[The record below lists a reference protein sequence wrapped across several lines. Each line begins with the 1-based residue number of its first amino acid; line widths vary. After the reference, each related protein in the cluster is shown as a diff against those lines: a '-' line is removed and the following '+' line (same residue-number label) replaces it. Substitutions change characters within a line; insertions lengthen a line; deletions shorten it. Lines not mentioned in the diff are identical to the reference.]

1 MSWLLLSILSATG
14 IFLCFGLFSRWHL
27 NNKVAIAT
35 NYSVA
40 ALAGTW
46 LAPFP
51 KEQLLN
57 PWMLMAVF
65 IGLAFVY
72 LFFKMARLTQEGGMS
87 LGTISSQMSLVIP
100 VLLAP
105 LLYGEAL
112 GWMRLL
118 GILLGL
124 ASIYLLVQQSVN
136 TELPTPQNAHTGK
149 DAIIVFVGTG
159 LCTTLL
165 KFSRVHFVTD
175 AMEIGFVAFIFG
187 VSALSSWW
195 AVFQEKDLATKVFWR
210 SVGGGIILGIPNLG
224 SLVFLI
230 RALATPGLD
239 STVVFPI
246 NNVGVVLL
254 SSVLGW
260 LLFKERLGRAGFWG
274 VSLAVAGVL
283 ILTL

>member
-14 IFLCFGLFSRWHL
+14 IFLCFGLFSRWQL

-35 NYSVA
+35 NYSLAAVA
-40 ALAGTW
+40 GMW
-46 LAPFP
+46 ISPFP
-51 KEQLLN
+51 AEHLFN
-57 PWMLMAVF
+57 SWMLLAVF

-72 LFFKMARLTQEGGMS
+72 LFFKMAQLTQEGGMS

-105 LLYGEAL
+105 LLYDESL
-112 GWMRLL
+112 GWLRLL

-136 TELPTPQNAHTGK
+136 TELPTPNNAHTTK
-149 DAIIVFVGTG
+149 DALIVFIGTG

-165 KFSRVHFVTD
+165 KFTRVHFVTD

-195 AVFQEKDLATKVFWR
+195 AVIQLKGLPSRVFWR
-210 SVGGGIILGIPNLG
+210 SVGGGVILGIPNLG

-239 STVVFPI
+239 STIVFPI

-260 LLFKERLGRAGFWG
+260 LLFKERLGRAGVWG
-274 VSLAVAGVL
+274 VGLAVAGVL